1 MRRSELR
8 EPMRRRRTEQM
19 RRRRAELRALLP
31 RFRELAR
38 NRVARLERLPAFR
51 AARDAFARRRRRQ
64 RTVASLALLLLL
76 LLFVDC
82 GGKPGP
88 TAVLAKAT
96 PAASVKPGPKPTAP
110 GPLQARL
117 EPQKR
122 PGYGLDT
129 RPGPDWLD
137 DFRLQVAARSPR
149 LAECFNGSD
158 RGGTLRWTVSV
169 DAKNG
174 TVADHDFEPLGG
186 GNMRNEQKAC
196 ATRALSDPAYHME
209 NPPAEALPN
218 RVSLVLEF

>member
-1 MRRSELR
+1 MRRSEPR
-8 EPMRRRRTEQM
+8 ERM

-38 NRVARLERLPAFR
+38 DRVARLERLPAFK
-51 AARDAFARRRRRQ
+51 AARDAMARRRRRR

-82 GGKPGP
+82 RGKPGSK
-88 TAVLAKAT
+88 AVLAKAT
-96 PAASVKPGPKPTAP
+96 PVASVKPGAKPTPP
-110 GPLQARL
+110 GPLLARL
-117 EPQKR
+117 EPQNR
-122 PGYGLDT
+122 PGYRLDA

-149 LAECFNGSD
+149 LAQCFNGSD

-169 DAKNG
+169 DAKAG

-186 GNMRNEQKAC
+186 ANMKNEQKAC
-196 ATRALSDPAYHME
+196 ATRALSEPAYLMK
-209 NPPAEALPN
+209 NPPPEALPN